1 MNEPIGAGG
10 FAEVSRERL
19 GRAQSIEMLQY
30 VWVPYA
36 DLDDRNVAIMV
47 ACNKAHTVMLTE
59 CGLITPQEAHKVLD
73 ALNTLDRDPA
83 SLAYDPVRGDLFFN
97 IESNVIVAAGEE
109 AGGKMHIGRSRIDLI
124 AALMR
129 LRVREN
135 LVALLEALSTL
146 RAVVL
151 ERAEESVD
159 CIMQAYTH
167 LQPAQITTF
176 AHYALAFFDAT
187 TRDWVRMMAAYSTV
201 NASPLGGAATSG
213 TAWPIDRQRLADL
226 LGFDSVVENTKDAG
240 HNFDWLLEAVAA
252 SSILMNDVG
261 RLAWDLYIWCSH
273 EFGMVRLDGSVS
285 ASSSIMPQKQ
295 NPYSLEMI
303 RARTGEIG
311 ATFGAIFDVLKG
323 DTGGTAFDIKLVG
336 PRIADTAVG
345 RTADMVRLTSQVVRT
360 LHINRDR
367 MAQAAGAGFSTA
379 VELADTLVRKY
390 GLSFRSAHLVTG
402 HLVRLATEQRLEY
415 RDVGPAL
422 VEQAAQAV
430 VGRRLGI
437 SEDDVRSALDPVA
450 FLNTRNS
457 AGGPGQTEVAR
468 MLAMR
473 KAEHEVQLGALQE
486 LKRKLDRAGR
496 ILNDAVSSL
505 T

>member
-1 MNEPIGAGG
+1 MAEPIGARG

-19 GRAQSIEMLQY
+19 GRAQSTEMLQY

-36 DLDDRNVAIMV
+36 DLDDRNVALMV
-47 ACNKAHTVMLTE
+47 ACNKAHTVMLAEQGLLTRTE
-59 CGLITPQEAHKVLD
+59 AGKILAALLGLE
-73 ALNTLDRDPA
+73 RDPA
-83 SLAYDPVRGDLFFN
+83 SLAYDPERGDLFFN
-97 IESNVIVAAGEE
+97 VESHVISVAGEE

-135 LVALLEALSTL
+135 LVALLEALADL
-146 RAVVL
+146 RAAIL
-151 ERAEESVD
+151 ERAETSVQ

-176 AHYALAFFDAT
+176 AHYVLAFFDALS
-187 TRDWVRMMAAYSTV
+187 RDWTRLLAAYETT

-213 TAWPIDRQRLADL
+213 TAWPIDRRRLADL
-226 LGFDSVVENTKDAG
+226 LGFADIVENTKDAG
-240 HNFDWLLEAVAA
+240 HNFDWLLETTAA
-252 SSILMNDVG
+252 ASILMNDVG

-273 EFGMVRLDGSVS
+273 EFGLVRLDGSVS

-311 ATFGAIFDVLKG
+311 ATFAAIFDVLKG

-345 RTADMVRLTSQVVRT
+345 RTHDMVRLITRVMRT
-360 LHINRDR
+360 LRLERER
-367 MAQAAGAGFSTA
+367 MAQRAGEGFSTA

-402 HLVRLATEQRLEY
+402 RLVRVATEQRLEY

-422 VEQAAQAV
+422 VEQAAEAV

-437 SEDDVRSALDPVA
+437 TEAEVRKALDPVE
-450 FLNTRNS
+450 FIRTRN
-457 AGGPGQTEVAR
+457 ALGGPGEAEVTR
-468 MLAMR
+468 MLAVR
-473 KAEHEVQLGALQE
+473 KAEYADSLNALQAIRRE
-486 LKRKLDRAGR
+486 LDRANGM
-496 ILNDAVSSL
+496 LNDAVGAL
-505 T
+505 G